1 MILYRVPLSPL
12 NSGMAGG
19 ERLEM
24 GDIVILWKIVG
35 DIVIYISVWMI

>member
-1 MILYRVPLSPL
+1 
-12 NSGMAGG
+12 MAGA

-24 GDIVILWKIVG
+24 GDIVILWKNVG